1 MNKNNISIFYIARGK
16 DLNSISLFKNFAKS
30 YTVHP
35 AGIDHKL
42 YIIFKGFYNP
52 EHIKRAKSCFKNLHY
67 ESLYFTDDSFDVG
80 AYLVAAKK
88 IDSKYICCLKT
99 SSMILAHN
107 WLLKLYV
114 NLSDSSVGL
123 VGASGSFESLRQY
136 NYKNFPDFPN
146 AHIRTTAFMIKSK
159 YLLKFFS
166 NFKIK
171 NKDDAW
177 LFESGQ
183 FSLTNMIYAQGKEC
197 LVVGKNGR
205 GYASSFWKASGTY
218 RFGYQ
223 ENLLV
228 GDSVTNFYMNATSIF
243 KRTLSFVTWR

>member
-16 DLNSISLFKNFAKS
+16 DQNSISLFKDFAKS
-30 YTVHP
+30 YTAHP
-35 AGIDHKL
+35 PGINHNL

-67 ESLYFTDDSFDVG
+67 KSLYFADDSFDIG
-80 AYLVAAKK
+80 AYLEAAKK

-99 SSMILAHN
+99 SSIILADN

-114 NLSDSSVGL
+114 NLSDSTVGL
-123 VGASGSFESLRQY
+123 VGATGSFESLSQY
-136 NYKNFPDFPN
+136 NYKNFPAFPN
-146 AHIRTTAFMIKSK
+146 AHIRSSAFMIKSK

-166 NFKIK
+166 NFKVK
-171 NKDDAW
+171 SKDDAW

-183 FSLTNMIYAQGKEC
+183 FSLSNMIYADGKEC
-197 LVVGKNGR
+197 LIVGKNGR
-205 GYASSFWKASGTY
+205 GYSSSFWKISGTY

-223 ENLLV
+223 ENLLI
-228 GDSVTNFYMNATSIF
+228 GDNVTNFYMKEPSSS
-243 KRTLSFVTWR
+243 KRALSFNTWQ

>member
-16 DLNSISLFKNFAKS
+16 DLNSIFSFKNFAKS
-30 YTVHP
+30 YTAHP
-35 AGIDHKL
+35 SGIDHKL

-67 ESLYFTDDSFDVG
+67 ESLYFTDDSFDIG
-80 AYLVAAKK
+80 AYLDAAKK

-99 SSMILAHN
+99 SSVILAHN

-123 VGASGSFESLRQY
+123 VGASGSFESLRH
-136 NYKNFPDFPN
+136 NDCKNFPDFPN
-146 AHIRTTAFMIKSK
+146 PHIRSTAFMLKSRYMVKFFANYKIKS
-159 YLLKFFS
+159 
-166 NFKIK
+166 
-171 NKDDAW
+171 KDDAW

-183 FSLTNMIYAQGKEC
+183 FSLTNLIYAQGKEC
-197 LVVGKNGR
+197 LIVGKNGR
-205 GYASSFWKASGTY
+205 GYSSPFWKVSGTY
-218 RFGYQ
+218 RFGSQ

-228 GDSVTNFYMNATSIF
+228 GDNITKFYMNAPSSF
-243 KRTLSFVTWR
+243 KRTLSFATWG